1 MDQLETQSL
10 QLDLQNLSLQSSG
23 GRDRDL
29 SDWLR
34 LRQSLLVDISS
45 GRMPPMPPRRRKYNI
60 DVCEEEKDKNSS
72 KRLKNNIMSSD
83 RYNRRNSNRNPDDDM
98 SGFSQR
104 RCIAFFKEFAS
115 LSDPDVIEPEGI
127 ENFCNAL
134 AVAPED
140 IVMLV
145 ISWKMEAKQM
155 GYFHM
160 KEWLKGMQ
168 EMQCDSLVKLRNK
181 LEVFRSL
188 LNDQQIFKSIYRYS
202 FDFAKDK
209 DQRSL
214 DLETAKAMLQL
225 LLAKRWPLYPYFHQF
240 LEQSKYKVLNK
251 DQWCNVLEFS
261 RSISHDLTN
270 YDEDGAW
277 PVLLDEFVD
286 WYRKSLRN
294 IN

>member
-1 MDQLETQSL
+1 VDQLGTHSIQR
-10 QLDLQNLSLQSSG
+10 DLQNLSLHSSA
-23 GRDRDL
+23 RDRDL
-29 SDWLR
+29 GDWLR
-34 LRQSLLVDISS
+34 LRQSLLLDIS
-45 GRMPPMPPRRRKYNI
+45 GVMPPMPPRRRKYNI
-60 DVCEEEKDKNSS
+60 DVCEEEKTTS
-72 KRLKNNIMSSD
+72 KRFKTSIMSSD
-83 RYNRRNSNRNPDDDM
+83 RYNSRRNSSRTDDEM
-98 SGFSQR
+98 TGFSQK
-104 RCIAFFKEFAS
+104 RCITFFKEYAS
-115 LSDPDVIEPEGI
+115 HTDPETIEPEGI

-134 AVAPED
+134 SVAPED

-155 GYFHM
+155 GYFHV
-160 KEWLKGMQ
+160 KEWIKGMC

-181 LEVFRSL
+181 LEYLRSL
-188 LNDQQIFKSIYRYS
+188 LNDQSNFKSIYRYS

-209 DQRSL
+209 DQRSI

-225 LLAKRWPLYPYFHQF
+225 LLAKRWALYPYFHQF

-261 RSISHDLTN
+261 RSISHGLSN

-286 WYRKSLRN
+286 WYRKISPQN
-294 IN
+294 